1 MVNKTDLH
9 NLIHKYYLNGLV
21 ERVKWNI
28 KKNTLNIDF
37 VDESA
42 QVVGSLK
49 AEEIG
54 IKDVEIGFSDT
65 TRLLKL
71 LAILNGEL
79 DVDFISNEDIVEKM
93 TIDDSKFNVK
103 YSLSFIGFVPLVPKV
118 KNYPEIDAEII
129 LNREDIDSLLKAK
142 GAISESDEVSIVS
155 DKNIDGE
162 DIVNFIFGDPNTP
175 HSNKVTFGVRA
186 NIINNLDDY
195 KCEIIGDIYEDQNK
209 YTGEYNTI
217 ILKNILSVNK
227 NCGEG
232 TIKFSSQ
239 GMLHYN
245 FVEDNFSTTY
255 YMTSKENV

>member
-28 KKNTLNIDF
+28 EDNNLNIDF

-42 QVVGSLK
+42 QVVGNLK
-49 AEEIG
+49 VKKIG
-54 IKDVEIGFSDT
+54 IKDIEIGFHDT

-79 DVDFISNEDIVEKM
+79 SVDFISEGDIIEKM
-93 TIDDSKFNVK
+93 TIDDSKFNIN
-103 YSLSFIGFVPLVPKV
+103 YTLSFIGHVPLVPKV
-118 KNYPEIDAEII
+118 KNYPEIDAEIT

-142 GAISESDEVSIVS
+142 GAISESDEVSIVA

-162 DIVNFIFGDPNTP
+162 DIINFIFGNPNAA

-186 NIINNLDDY
+186 NVIKNF
-195 KCEIIGDIYEDQNK
+195 QNAV
-209 YTGEYNTI
+209 YFDSN

-232 TIKFSSQ
+232 IIKFSSL

-245 FVEDNFSTTY
+245 FVEDDFTTTY
-255 YMTSKENV
+255 YMTNKENV